1 MNGISGFQQRRM
13 VNMLFALGD
22 GFLILGGFFLG
33 GMIRFQTGIQGILEI
48 KHWGVK
54 MVLLVIVTQTIF
66 YYVDLYELRSFRQKI
81 KMTVRLFQ
89 AMAISFVLLAIIS
102 YSLPSLCMGRGILAI
117 SLGLIF
123 PMAVLWRFFYGWLVK
138 AKIFKERILIIGS
151 GDMAKKISSE
161 IFENW
166 RDSFEIVG
174 FVDEKRGNIGK
185 VA

>member
-1 MNGISGFQQRRM
+1 MNGINGFQQRRM
-13 VNMLFALGD
+13 VKMLFALGD

-33 GMIRFQTGIQGILEI
+33 GMIRFHTGVQGLLEI
-48 KHWGVK
+48 KHWGAK
-54 MVLLVIVTQTIF
+54 MALLVIVTQAIF
-66 YYVDLYELRSFRQKI
+66 YYFDLCDLKSFRQKA
-81 KMTVRLFQ
+81 KMTIRLFQ
-89 AMAISFVLLAIIS
+89 SISISFVLLAIIS

-123 PMAVLWRFFYGWLVK
+123 PMAVLWRFFYGRLVK

-151 GDMAKKISSE
+151 GDMAEKISSE
-161 IFENW
+161 ISENW